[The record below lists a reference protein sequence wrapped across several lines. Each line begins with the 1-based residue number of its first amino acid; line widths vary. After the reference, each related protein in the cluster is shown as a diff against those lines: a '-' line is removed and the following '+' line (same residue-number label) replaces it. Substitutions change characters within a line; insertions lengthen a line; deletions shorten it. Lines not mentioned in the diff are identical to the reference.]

1 MEYKMINPKY
11 AKPKKNTVQMKQR
24 ETKTA
29 DSNSRILG
37 IPLNISEKKDC
48 GTGWKIKSTLCS
60 YKIQLG
66 YKKVECNMKKIHV
79 KTN

>member
-1 MEYKMINPKY
+1 MINPKY
-11 AKPKKNTVQMKQR
+11 AKTKKNTVQMKQR

-48 GTGWKIKSTLCS
+48 GTG
-60 YKIQLG
+60 
-66 YKKVECNMKKIHV
+66 
-79 KTN
+79 